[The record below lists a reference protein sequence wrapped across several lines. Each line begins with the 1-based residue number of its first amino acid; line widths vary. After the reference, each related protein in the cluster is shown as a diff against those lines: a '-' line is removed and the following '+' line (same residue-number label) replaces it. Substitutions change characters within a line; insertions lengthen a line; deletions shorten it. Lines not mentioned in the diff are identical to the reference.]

1 MSAAQY
7 YLASWTTGCAI
18 GFGAGLLVLHR
29 RGALDVRTAMA
40 LGWAWGGLIVGAR
53 WQSRMEI
60 LPVAGALAL
69 TPGAALEPGMRIP
82 LGLLVGAVLG
92 LGWCALVRAPLRATG
107 DALAVAASVL
117 IPIGRIGCI
126 INGCCSGTVCP
137 AWLGSVCWR
146 FPATSQAW
154 AAQRRVGLVDVS
166 AATSLPAHP
175 LALYF
180 ALASIAT
187 LAVLLW
193 QLRRNTAPGTLLLTF
208 CVLRPLA
215 KLTLEPLRADPP
227 HDVLMQVI
235 PASVLT
241 IALATLVVL
250 SVRRAITAVRAPA
263 DGHAGRGSGMPP

>member
-1 MSAAQY
+1 MTPAQY

-18 GFGAGLLVLHR
+18 GFGAGLFVLRR
-29 RGALDVRTAMA
+29 RGALDVWTAMA

-53 WQSRMEI
+53 WQSRMEV
-60 LPVAGALAL
+60 LPIAGALAL
-69 TPGAALEPGMRIP
+69 TPDAALEPGMRIP
-82 LGLLVGAVLG
+82 LGLLVGAILG
-92 LGWCALVRAPLRATG
+92 LGWCAIVRAPLRATG
-107 DALAVAASVL
+107 DALAVAASIL
-117 IPIGRIGCI
+117 IPIGRLGCI

-137 AWLGSVCWR
+137 AWLGAICWR

-175 LALYF
+175 LAVYF

-187 LAVLLW
+187 LAILLW
-193 QLRRNTAPGTLLLTF
+193 QLHRNAAPGTLLLTF

-227 HDVLMQVI
+227 RDLLMQAI
-235 PASVLT
+235 PASVL
-241 IALATLVVL
+241 ALALTTIVALGA
-250 SVRRAITAVRAPA
+250 RRMIRAGRVPS
-263 DGHAGRGSGMPP
+263 DGHAGESP